1 MPHDLDYLEKR
12 VRELEDKLLQLRL
25 SRRVLMLLLERQE
38 QEKASFLER
47 LERENRR
54 LMRTNYQYAQS
65 LRQKNRQIHEL
76 ESRLQIISGEK
87 SGH

>member
-1 MPHDLDYLEKR
+1 MPHDFECLER
-12 VRELEDKLLQLRL
+12 RIQELEDKLLQLRL

-38 QEKASFLER
+38 QEKTTFFER

-54 LMRTNYQYAQS
+54 LMRINHQYAQG
-65 LRQKNRQIHEL
+65 LLQKNRQIHEL
-76 ESRLQIISGEK
+76 EFKLRMISGEK

>member
-1 MPHDLDYLEKR
+1 MSHDQDYLEKR
-12 VRELEDKLLQLRL
+12 VRELEAKVLQLRL

-38 QEKASFLER
+38 QQTATFRER

-54 LMRTNYQYAQS
+54 LMRANYQYAQS
-65 LRQKNRQIHEL
+65 LLQKNRQIHEL
-76 ESRLQIISGEK
+76 ESRLQTGGAGK

>member
-1 MPHDLDYLEKR
+1 MSHDLDYLERR
-12 VRELEDKLLQLRL
+12 VQELEDKLLQLRL

-38 QEKASFLER
+38 QEKATFLER

-54 LMRTNYQYAQS
+54 LLRTNHQYAQS
-65 LRQKNRQIHEL
+65 LLQKNRQIHEL
-76 ESRLQIISGEK
+76 ESRLGLQGGQK